1 MAGRDYSGPIYSDGE
16 MQTTVV
22 KQRTAMSRV
31 NSSAHL
37 SWRRSEGVERRTCE
51 DAALPENFN
60 GLFIGHLVVLIDW
73 LSLLEFFYRFFFFK
87 FKFFLSLPWLFFS
100 TALAPPLLFLF

>member
-31 NSSAHL
+31 NSSAQL

-60 GLFIGHLVVLIDW
+60 GL
-73 LSLLEFFYRFFFFK
+73 LLDI
-87 FKFFLSLPWLFFS
+87 
-100 TALAPPLLFLF
+100 